1 MPINENGMNSD
12 FVKYF
17 SLEEYSEKIKLSST
31 LLSHLDETTIGF
43 DKYIEE
49 LLRYDE
55 KFIIKYW
62 MNSLYEELRS
72 SNSIENIKFNERS
85 LLETDLL
92 FNRLTINHKK
102 IYDIH
107 NFVVK
112 NESPVVF
119 EYRKVPVNVSR
130 INPDNTETIFW
141 RGANPEDVYKFMND
155 FINIYKL
162 SRTSLIYSN
171 PFLSS
176 SLMHLLF
183 DRIHPFTDGNGR
195 TARIIH
201 NLKFTEGI
209 NKIYGT
215 KLKLS
220 PLNLSSSILRN
231 KITYVKRINNIYFDL
246 EHNTNEAI
254 NAWFEFCLD
263 MADEQIYYQR
273 NMLMKHEEAIKKMDN
288 PYKIVR
294 KLSKW
299 K

>member
-1 MPINENGMNSD
+1 MPINENGMNND

-17 SLEEYSEKIKLSST
+17 SLEEYSEKIKLNSS

-49 LLRYDE
+49 LLRHDE

-62 MNSLYEELRS
+62 TNSLYEELRS

-92 FNRLTINHKK
+92 FNRLTISHRK
-102 IYDIH
+102 IHDIH
-107 NFVVK
+107 NYVVR
-112 NESPVVF
+112 NESPATF

-130 INPDNTETIFW
+130 INSDNTETIFW
-141 RGANPEDVYKFMND
+141 RGANPEDVYIFTND

-220 PLNLSSSILRN
+220 PLNLSSSIRRN

-263 MADEQIYYQR
+263 MADEQIYYQTE
-273 NMLMKHEEAIKKMDN
+273 MLKKYEGDIKKTDN

-294 KLSKW
+294 RLSKW
-299 K
+299 I

>member
-12 FVKYF
+12 FIKYF

-72 SNSIENIKFNERS
+72 SNSIENIKFNEGS

-112 NESPVVF
+112 NESPIAF

-273 NMLMKHEEAIKKMDN
+273 NMLMKHEETIKKMGN

-294 KLSKW
+294 KLSRW